1 MNYTEN
7 QTKAIKHFNN
17 LILDCGD
24 MTSACFEMSYLMEAL
39 TENGWTT
46 KQAEG
51 TIGSLVENGTIVLDV
66 NFGVQEWW
74 IYLDENVA

>member
-66 NFGVQEWW
+66 NCGVQEWW
-74 IYLDENVA
+74 IYLDKNVA